1 MYASTVETKKFTEGH
16 KGKKAKRNED
26 HLAKK
31 KKKNLFKIKFQ
42 RELPNSIMCFPHQM
56 IHVDVQMLI
65 LLFIAKLSAYV
76 GIIHHLNAWIFIFYC
91 ICI

>member
-31 KKKNLFKIKFQ
+31 KKKSLLKFCFQ
-42 RELPNSIMCFPHQM
+42 RELPNSLMCFPHQM

-65 LLFIAKLSAYV
+65 LLVIL
-76 GIIHHLNAWIFIFYC
+76 LPYC
-91 ICI
+91 

>member
-31 KKKNLFKIKFQ
+31 KKKKPAQ
-42 RELPNSIMCFPHQM
+42 
-56 IHVDVQMLI
+56 I
-65 LLFIAKLSAYV
+65 LLSERIT
-76 GIIHHLNAWIFIFYC
+76 
-91 ICI
+91 